1 VLDRRDPRKGGTLSG
16 REDPARKK
24 RSERRSRRGTRTTS
38 SSSSARTATLLE
50 VSDDSQRRLDYS
62 EILTCIS
69 GFASSRPGK
78 QYIHALNPDHDLD
91 RARIQME
98 ETAEVC
104 QRLGQTSWQ
113 LGLEGLVDLPSFL
126 PDSGGTVL
134 DGPMLNSVWQVIDRS
149 RRLKSLLQSE
159 SSPRLSD
166 RSALLVDV
174 PALRERLESSI
185 DGSGDI
191 LDEASET
198 LARLRSESSGLDGE
212 IRKWFADHAEKAP
225 WKKALQGHVVTPR
238 HGRFCW
244 AIRTEC
250 KNQVRGVV
258 RGESSSGQTL
268 FIEPEPV
275 IRLGDRSQRARAAEQ
290 HEIQRILARLTQEV
304 RSKRPLILRL
314 WHQLV
319 QMDSIE
325 ARARFAGELG
335 CVIPQLVEGRSIELL
350 DARHPLLLWRE
361 GKARPGTTFDLQS
374 ARSKV
379 VPMTL
384 SMNPGRYQVVIT
396 GPNTGGKTLVLKT
409 VGLLSLMAASGIP
422 VPASEGTKIPIFDSV
437 LADIGDEQSLEQD
450 LSTFSAHVTVVASI
464 LRHSTSRSLVL
475 LDELGSGTDPLEG
488 APLAEAVLDRLY
500 ERGTFTLVTTH
511 LGRLKE
517 YAYRR
522 RKCENAS
529 MEFDPVKLAPT
540 YRVVVGLPGRS
551 NALVIAERIGMP
563 ADVVASAREG
573 SREQDGVDPGVVDA
587 MERAQKDLER
597 RAKEAEKHRV
607 EALRQRQEGS
617 RREQEAQKT
626 RGALEYQLERIEE
639 QKVTTMVAQI
649 RRSLDQLGE
658 LPGDKGEALRQA
670 YRTLDDALAG
680 TDLAQRR
687 LDTARS
693 LSKGDAVFI
702 PRFQQVCEVRKINKE
717 KQRLV
722 VIINGVATDVSFADI
737 SWVLPP
743 PGFQVWWDCD
753 EGL

>member
-1 VLDRRDPRKGGTLSG
+1 MSG
-16 REDPARKK
+16 PEDPARNK
-24 RSERRSRRGTRTTS
+24 RSGRRPRRGVRAS
-38 SSSSARTATLLE
+38 SSSSSTKTTELHE
-50 VSDDSQRRLDYS
+50 VISDSQRRLDFP
-62 EILTCIS
+62 ELLTCVS

-78 QYIHALNPDHDLD
+78 QLLLALIPDRDLSS
-91 RARIQME
+91 ALVQME
-98 ETAEVC
+98 ETAEVSK
-104 QRLGQTSWQ
+104 RMGEPSWQ
-113 LGLEGLVDLPSFL
+113 LGLEGLVDLPSIL
-126 PDSGGTVL
+126 PESGGVVL
-134 DGPMLNSVWQVIDRS
+134 AGSMLNSVWQVIDRS
-149 RRLKSLLQSE
+149 RRLKSILQSQ
-159 SSPRLSD
+159 STPRM
-166 RSALLVDV
+166 SARANLLVDV
-174 PALRERLESSI
+174 PGLRERLEKSVDSSGEI
-185 DGSGDI
+185 RDD
-191 LDEASET
+191 AST
-198 LARLRSESSGLDGE
+198 NLARLRSESSSFDAE
-212 IRKWFADHAEKAP
+212 IRKWFTDNSEKAP

-250 KNQVRGVV
+250 RNQVRGVV

-290 HEIQRILARLTQEV
+290 QEIHRILAELTQEI
-304 RSKRPLILRL
+304 RSKRGLIFQL

-319 QMDSIE
+319 QMDAIQGK
-325 ARARFAGELG
+325 ARFARELG
-335 CVIPQLVEGRSIELL
+335 CVIPELVDGRLIDLKE
-350 DARHPLLLWRE
+350 ARHPLLLWRE
-361 GKARPGTTFDLQS
+361 RQALQGSTFDLES
-374 ARSKV
+374 ARSSV

-384 SMNPGRYQVVIT
+384 EMNPGRYQVVVT

-409 VGLLSLMAASGIP
+409 VGLLSLMAGCGIP
-422 VPASEGTKIPIFDSV
+422 VPAADGTRIPIFDSV

-529 MEFDPVKLAPT
+529 MEFDPEKLAPT

-563 ADVVASAREG
+563 ADVVERAREG
-573 SREQDGVDPGVVDA
+573 SREQDGVDPGVIDA
-587 MERAQKDLER
+587 MQRAQKELER
-597 RAKEAEKHRV
+597 RVKEAEKHRQ
-607 EALRQRQEGS
+607 EALRHRQES
-617 RREQEAQKT
+617 LQQEQEAQRT

-639 QKVTTMVAQI
+639 QKVIAMVAQI
-649 RRSLDQLGE
+649 RRSLDLLGD
-658 LPGDKGEALRQA
+658 LPGTKGEALQGV
-670 YRTLDDALAG
+670 YRALETALER
-680 TDLAQRR
+680 TDLAKRR
-687 LDTARS
+687 LNTARS

-722 VIINGVATDVSFADI
+722 VVINGVVTDVAFEDI

-743 PGFQVWWDCD
+743 PGFQMWWKCD
-753 EGL
+753 EGVD